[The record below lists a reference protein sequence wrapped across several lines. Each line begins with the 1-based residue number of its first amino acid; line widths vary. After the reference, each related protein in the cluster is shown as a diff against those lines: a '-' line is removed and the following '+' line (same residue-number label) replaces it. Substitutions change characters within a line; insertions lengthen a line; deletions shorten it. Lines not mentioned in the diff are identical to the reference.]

1 MNTTGHTRRDPGM
14 AQHID
19 LGHPVGEDETLFSI
33 ARNLAAT
40 LWRWRLLILAIVVA
54 GIAAAWL
61 VLLVQPSTY
70 VARAAVFFDFSRQ
83 TVVSD
88 RPADELAPSTAMLN
102 TEMEILTSRNL
113 MSVVVEELDLL
124 SDPEF
129 NPWMMESEEGAPD
142 VEDGLLAPAG
152 EIRDAAISILLG
164 KVNVSLI
171 PNSYVFTI
179 TAETLSPEKSANIAN
194 GIADLF
200 IQERDKRR
208 LDASEDAVAW
218 LEQRAETL
226 RLRVLET
233 EDRVAAERALAA
245 PGGEA
250 SLTSFAVRI
259 ASLRERSAEA
269 DARQSQLAVTADSIE
284 TSRAVGDLDTAARL
298 ALEEA
303 GTTLAGE
310 IRIALSQAEGPGR
323 AERLDTLIT
332 EAQRQ
337 IAEAASVA
345 RAEIRTLQ
353 PQIAGALDTYSVRT
367 AEAQKLRD
375 SEREAAASLAAY
387 EAMLDRLKSRVAAD
401 ALDPFWPEAEVIS
414 PAVPPGFAASP
425 NRGLILALGAVG
437 SMVLASGLALLL
449 NALFP
454 VISSA
459 RDLERTTGLSV
470 MGQVPLSTRR
480 GLASLQQQLKRGSSA
495 LGNSLRALRVAIAID
510 SRGAAPRVLLLTSA
524 EKGEG
529 KSAMGYLLAQSFVQA
544 GRKVLVI
551 DADPQEGG
559 IPGQSTTGPGLNAVL
574 LGEVDP
580 KDTITRDD
588 ASGIDILSAPQA
600 LRDDADLLA
609 YGDERAILEK
619 VAVGYDVVIVIAPPV
634 GSLPDA
640 RILARLSDIVLLV
653 VRRNISSPAEVIE
666 ARDLLISGGASRM
679 ASVLLSPRAG

>member
-1 MNTTGHTRRDPGM
+1 M
-14 AQHID
+14 ASPQHID
-19 LGHPVGEDETLFSI
+19 RSRLAGEEETLFGI
-33 ARNLAAT
+33 ARGLVAT

-61 VLLVQPSTY
+61 FLLTQPSTY

-129 NPWMMESEEGAPD
+129 NPWAADPGEGPVDADDAFLP
-142 VEDGLLAPAG
+142 PAG
-152 EIRDAAISILLG
+152 DIRNVAISILLG
-164 KVNVSLI
+164 KVDVSLV

-179 TAETLSPEKSANIAN
+179 TAETLSPEKSADIAN

-200 IQERDKRR
+200 IRERDRRR
-208 LDASEDAVAW
+208 LDASEDAVSW
-218 LEQRAETL
+218 LGQRAETL
-226 RLRVLET
+226 RQRVLEA
-233 EDRVAAERALAA
+233 EDQVAAERALAA

-259 ASLRERSAEA
+259 ASLRERRAEA
-269 DARQSQLAVTADSIE
+269 DARQGQLAEIADSIE
-284 TSRAVGDLDTAARL
+284 SSRAGGDIDTAARL
-298 ALEEA
+298 ALDEA
-303 GTTLAGE
+303 SNALAGE
-310 IRIALSQAEGPGR
+310 IRIALSQAAGPGR
-323 AERLDTLIT
+323 TERLDTLIT

-337 IAEAASVA
+337 IAEAASSA

-353 PQIAGALDTYSVRT
+353 PQITAALDTYSVRT
-367 AEAQKLRD
+367 SEAQKLRD
-375 SEREAAASLAAY
+375 TEREAAASLAAY

-425 NRGLILALGAVG
+425 NRGLILALGGVG
-437 SMVLASGLALLL
+437 SLMLASGLALLL
-449 NALFP
+449 SALFP
-454 VISSA
+454 VVASA
-459 RDLERTTGLSV
+459 RDLERATGLSV
-470 MGQVPLSTRR
+470 MGQMPLPTRR
-480 GLASLQQQLKRGSSA
+480 SLSSLQEQLQRGSSA
-495 LGNSLRALRVAIAID
+495 LGTSLRALRVAIAID
-510 SRGAAPRVLLLTSA
+510 SRGAPPRVLLLTSA

-529 KSAMGYLLAQSFVQA
+529 KSAVGYLLAQSFVQA

-559 IPGQSTTGPGLNAVL
+559 ASGQPASGPGLNAVL

-580 KDTITRDD
+580 RDTITRDET
-588 ASGIDILSAPQA
+588 SGIDILSAPQA

-619 VAVGYDVVIVIAPPV
+619 VSVGYDMVMVIAPPV
-634 GSLPDA
+634 GTLPDA

-653 VRRNISSPAEVIE
+653 VRGNASRPAEVIE
-666 ARDLLISGGASRM
+666 ARDLLVSGGASRL
-679 ASVLLSPRAG
+679 ATVLLLPQAG